1 MSFVRLAALA
11 SALWLWLCFCLASLA
26 ADPVVVRVKL
36 EPKENVVIGQRV
48 RLLVDVLFPGE
59 MPYPPRVAAPKVSGA
74 QVFRFESQA
83 TTISDQ
89 IGGVT
94 YAGQRFE
101 FALYPRRGGELAVPA
116 VTATLLDR
124 AQNETGTASAP
135 ATRLR
140 VAVPPGVDASQ
151 PVIAAAQ
158 ATMTEQDGAPT
169 GRQVQIGDAWRRA
182 IERRAEDVPG
192 LAMPAFDFVAPAG
205 VRVYA
210 DPPQINDKSERGS
223 LTGERI
229 DQVTYQFETA
239 GTFVIPALTQTWWDL
254 NTKAARTITLPART
268 VHVAEAQTAQPVPG
282 WHWGIPCVL
291 AGIAV
296 LAGLAVGVRPAYAR
310 YAAWRQHRELSEP
323 AVFRRLL
330 RACKTGQAGL
340 TYQTLARWNQVFHE
354 NGNTQKRVA
363 DALAEAG
370 ATILLARLSASLFAT
385 QTSRPGWREADGR
398 QLAYSLRTARRHL
411 QDHRRQSRPLLPPLN
426 PTTQVPSELADARL
440 QRRHDTAA
448 LAGD

>member
-1 MSFVRLAALA
+1 MRFARLSAVA
-11 SALWLWLCFCLASLA
+11 STLWLCFCLAALA
-26 ADPVVVRVKL
+26 ADPVVVRLTL
-36 EPKENVVIGQRV
+36 EPDQNVVIGQRV

-59 MPYPPRVAAPKVSGA
+59 MPYPARVAGPKVSGA

-124 AQNETGTASAP
+124 AQNETGIASAP
-135 ATRLR
+135 ASRLR
-140 VAVPPGVDASQ
+140 VAVPPGVEASQ
-151 PVIAAAQ
+151 PVIAAARV
-158 ATMTEQDGAPT
+158 TMTEQGVAPT
-169 GRQVQIGDAWRRA
+169 GQRLHVGDAWRRT

-192 LAMPAFDFVAPAG
+192 LAMPAFDFVTPAG
-205 VRVYA
+205 VRVYP

-254 NTKAARTITLPART
+254 DAKTARTITLPART
-268 VHVAEAQTAQPVPG
+268 VHVAEAPTARPVPG
-282 WHWGIPCVL
+282 WHLWDFAGVA

-296 LAGLAVGVRPAYAR
+296 LAGLALGMRPAYKH
-310 YAAWRQHRELSEP
+310 YAAWNQKRKLSEP
-323 AVFRRLL
+323 TVFRRLF
-330 RACKTGQAGL
+330 RTCASGQAGP
-340 TYQTLARWNQVFHE
+340 TYQAVEQWRLALRERSHVNAE
-354 NGNTQKRVA
+354 MA
-363 DALAEAG
+363 CALEQTG
-370 ATILLARLSASLFAT
+370 AAALLARLSGALFAVGAARAT
-385 QTSRPGWREADGR
+385 WSEADGR
-398 QLAYSLRTARRHL
+398 QLAHGLRAVRRQL
-411 QDHRRQSRPLLPPLN
+411 QHHRCQSRPSLPPLN
-426 PTTQVPSELADARL
+426 PTRFLGKVADARL
-440 QRRHDTAA
+440 QRRHDMAPPA
-448 LAGD
+448 R